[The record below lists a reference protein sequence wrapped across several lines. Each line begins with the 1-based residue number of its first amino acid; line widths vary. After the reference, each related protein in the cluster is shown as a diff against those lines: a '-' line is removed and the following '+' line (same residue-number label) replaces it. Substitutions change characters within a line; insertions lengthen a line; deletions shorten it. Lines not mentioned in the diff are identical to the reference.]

1 MLTMMIGIFSA
12 CGNPTGSTA
21 SAKSAVEVSDTQ
33 DAISD
38 TMDQE
43 NGTHTDLD
51 ASDSSVMES
60 NEEDATAKTSI
71 SYPLVDTPVTL
82 TAFGALPNLYTGLDI
97 NDFAI
102 YQNASEA
109 TGIEIEWRTVDQ
121 DASSDQFALLIA
133 GGDWPDIAVGGIR
146 YYTSGGEAAVEDE
159 VFVDLKPYLAEY
171 APDYLML
178 LESDEYYMK
187 LAETAS
193 GYIPAVCRIGYINSS
208 ASGCIVRQDW
218 LDELGLETPSTY
230 DELTAV
236 LEAFRSNYDCDWSI
250 MKGSATYFDISGTLM
265 GGYGL
270 TMDFTV
276 RDGEVNYSPALEEYQ
291 DYLSMLAD
299 WYEKG
304 LFSSDYTTI
313 VGTSFTQQLYSGE
326 VGFWVGGYDF
336 LSDSTA
342 SMVDDPDFHA
352 VAVADM
358 TVTKGDT
365 IHTGSFKETMTPT
378 SSWSIF
384 TTSENLELALQYCNW
399 FFADGK
405 TLTDIGEENVAWEY
419 TDNGEIVYTDLIM
432 NNPDGY
438 TVEVSKALYGGG
450 FLNPG
455 YGSWNSN
462 AAGFSNEEE
471 KTCFDIWNSNRD
483 DKNIYKTMMTADENA
498 AYSAAYNDLKTYVD
512 QTSNQVIVGDMS
524 IDEWDSVVQ
533 AMYDDF
539 GLQELLDICQSAYDR
554 YMES

>member
-1 MLTMMIGIFSA
+1 MIGIFSA

-51 ASDSSVMES
+51 ANDSSVMES

>member
-1 MLTMMIGIFSA
+1 MIGIFSA

-33 DAISD
+33 DAVSD

-51 ASDSSVMES
+51 ANDSSVMES